1 MSHFKKIAASS
12 LTAVALA
19 ATAVTAPTATAA
31 DADFWKETVNPD
43 FKQGQPGG
51 SSTGSSQL
59 DLTLITTAAAAGVTA
74 LAGAVALYFPN
85 VDLEKAA
92 RDAGLGQIADQI
104 AAIQATLPG
113 LPGQPA

>member
-1 MSHFKKIAASS
+1 MSRFKKIAASS

-104 AAIQATLPG
+104 AAIQAPLPG
-113 LPGQPA
+113 LPGHPA

>member
-1 MSHFKKIAASS
+1 MSRFKKIAASS

-104 AAIQATLPG
+104 AAIQANLPG

>member
-1 MSHFKKIAASS
+1 MSRFKKIAASS

-104 AAIQATLPG
+104 AAIQATLLG